1 MGMVVRAGR
10 LTVRDVAR
18 MALVYTALSLQ
29 APKRV
34 HAATRSLPRALVTDV
49 NA

>member
-18 MALVYTALSLQ
+18 MALVYIALSLQ
-29 APKRV
+29 APKRE
-34 HAATRSLPRALVTDV
+34 HTAARSLPRARCRGL
-49 NA
+49 